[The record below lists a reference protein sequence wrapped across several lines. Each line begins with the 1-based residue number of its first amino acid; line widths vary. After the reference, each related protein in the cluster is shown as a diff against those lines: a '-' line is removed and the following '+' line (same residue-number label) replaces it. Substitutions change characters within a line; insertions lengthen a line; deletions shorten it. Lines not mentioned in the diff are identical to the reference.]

1 MVPLALLTLNGSHD
15 RHTGI
20 RSNVMANAW
29 YVVVPVGTNPP
40 KARIAKVVVGSPADK
55 AWGGNGSYQGWQV
68 FMGPFPSEAAA
79 KSAHPSSGL
88 SAILDMTQAG
98 LSAANVPGAGI
109 VKAISN
115 PIGAITDINNF
126 LSRLT
131 SVNTWI
137 RVGEF
142 VLGAL
147 LILAGA
153 LKLSGASSDLADVAK
168 LATKV
173 VK

>member
-1 MVPLALLTLNGSHD
+1 
-15 RHTGI
+15 
-20 RSNVMANAW
+20 MANAW
-29 YVVVPVGTNPP
+29 YVVVPVGTNQGSALNPVQNPP